1 MFLDMSRETQ
11 HVILITVNM
20 KNTISLF
27 FGRLD
32 RSWAELNTHAIPDK
46 ETYKDRLYVIPVTFI
61 RIAYKCNLFLPL
73 CNA

>member
-46 ETYKDRLYVIPVTFI
+46 ETRQAICDPSHIYTDSLQM
-61 RIAYKCNLFLPL
+61 
-73 CNA
+73 